1 MDNTECCFVCGSF
14 NTELHHI
21 VFRSQNKQLEN
32 CVLNHIRLCPE
43 HHRGTNGVHGKKGHK
58 LDKVLKL
65 HFQNTL
71 EIVFFK
77 ELLTREEIKEVL
89 DISDK
94 PLNRLLKGLDS
105 FHRIKTLSYYLNRLK
120 LLLVSLNAYLHNT
133 F

>member
-21 VFRSQNKQLEN
+21 VFRSQNKQLED
-32 CVLNHIRLCPE
+32 CYLNHIRLCPE

-94 PLNRLLKGLDS
+94 PLNRLLKP
-105 FHRIKTLSYYLNRLK
+105 
-120 LLLVSLNAYLHNT
+120 LVLQKGKYVREDVIRACMGGKMIVEVIVNDT
-133 F
+133 

>member
-1 MDNTECCFVCGSF
+1 MDNAECCFVCGSF

-43 HHRGTNGVHGKKGHK
+43 YHRGTNGVHGKKGHK

-94 PLNRLLKGLDS
+94 PLNRLLKPLVLQKGKYVREDII
-105 FHRIKTLSYYLNRLK
+105 RACMGGK
-120 LLLVSLNAYLHNT
+120 LIVEEEQNV
-133 F
+133 